1 MICVS
6 LAILVVT
13 VRDHRDRGRQLD
25 MQTQRYRDVWMA
37 VKKTA
42 VVREFLEALSTG
54 HSDAIRAAHMLF
66 SPDFVGHLLG
76 DLRRLAP
83 TIGYY
88 NVETVLNEYFTQF
101 GHTSIAVE
109 DTIVQDNL
117 VAVRF
122 LVHSSRLQ
130 SSASAG
136 TVSRPLGQAGVAIV
150 QFVGEKIVKFWIG
163 KAQWPEDVDRANRG
177 RSAAF
182 LNRFSVS
189 LKRSDSRP
197 APAGVARSLFKA
209 LDPAQPSALAE
220 VLTRDYEG
228 YLSGNGRVVRRD
240 DRCHCLGE
248 ALRTFARSVL
258 RCIEGDPAGSQF
270 TLLAEGDRVVCLL
283 IAPEVQGITILR
295 CDQGKIAEQWVTDLG
310 GGAQQEPRAPVT

>member
-1 MICVS
+1 
-6 LAILVVT
+6 
-13 VRDHRDRGRQLD
+13 
-25 MQTQRYRDVWMA
+25 MQTQRYRDAWMA

-54 HSDAIRAAHMLF
+54 HSDAIRAVHMLF

-76 DLRRLAP
+76 NLRRLAP

-88 NVETVLNEYFTQF
+88 NVETVLDEYYTQL

-130 SSASAG
+130 PSASAG
-136 TVSRPLGQAGVAIV
+136 TVSRPLSQAGVAIV
-150 QFVGEKIVKFWIG
+150 QFVGEKIVKFWIS
-163 KAQWPEDVDRANRG
+163 KAHWPEDVDKTDRG

-209 LDPAQPSALAE
+209 LDPAQSSALAE
-220 VLTRDYEG
+220 VLARDYEG

-240 DRCHCLGE
+240 DRCHCLWE
-248 ALRTFARSVL
+248 ALRTFAPSAL
-258 RCIEGDPAGSQF
+258 SALDGK
-270 TLLAEGDRVVCLL
+270 LARDRFKWLTEGDRVVCLL
-283 IAPEVQGITILR
+283 NAPEVQGITILR

-310 GGAQQEPRAPVT
+310 ERPQQESGALATCGAASV